1 MGLLSANPVSGS
13 ATVSLV
19 KLIFLC
25 LTLPWLPYEVLAQD
39 GNPAS
44 LPTTTGDLSIYE
56 GRPRVRAYR
65 LKIGETVELDGRLD
79 EAAWGRAIPAMDFI
93 QQDPDMGQPA
103 TERTEVRFLLSGDTL
118 YMGVTC
124 YDSEPGGVMANTM
137 QRDAPLSADDRF
149 MWTFDTYLDARSAYY
164 FEMNP
169 NGSMGDALILSTNAT
184 NASDAGRAWD
194 GIWNGEVQVSDI
206 GWSLEVE
213 IPFRTLNFDPN
224 APAWGVN
231 FQRTIRRRQEESLW
245 TGFERNQGLNR
256 MANSGLLEGIS
267 DVSQG
272 VGLDV
277 QPFVTGK
284 YVDAPGRN
292 RVSEFERDGGVDFTY
307 AITPSLRGQFTINT
321 DFAETEVDQRRVNL
335 TRFPLFFPE
344 RRLFFLEGTTV
355 FDFAR
360 DPGAVI
366 PFFSRRIGLDS
377 DGQPQ
382 RIEYG
387 VKLTGQIASRDIGL
401 IHVRTASSEN
411 LVGED
416 FTVLRSKTN
425 FFLQSYAGLI
435 FTRRAE
441 RDSNVSDRHTVGA
454 DFSLR
459 TSSFRGNE
467 NLELS
472 GYYVWNTTTDAATG
486 GANFGFR
493 LDYPNEFWDARVSV
507 REVQQ
512 GHDPGVG
519 FIDRRGVRHYR
530 PAVGFMPR
538 PADNRYIRN
547 FLFDGGLRLTTDL
560 ESRTLTRTTP
570 ARADVYFQS
579 GDSIRFTLTPTYELL
594 ERAFE
599 ISPGVILPGDGAY
612 NFTRYRLA
620 LSTTDRRALS
630 VTTQIEKGGF
640 FSGHRRNFDLN
651 IGIRPMP
658 GVLININNE
667 WNRIELPEGSFS
679 TRVLRFNANTQFSPS
694 MSLVN
699 NVQHDSVS
707 HILGWQSRLRW
718 ILRPGNNFY
727 FVYAH
732 NWLVDPGADRVTL
745 DRSATTKL
753 PYTHRF

>member
-1 MGLLSANPVSGS
+1 MKFMILVFICLLLLA
-13 ATVSLV
+13 
-19 KLIFLC
+19 
-25 LTLPWLPYEVLAQD
+25 LPHGMSAQD
-39 GNPAS
+39 GNPTAGS
-44 LPTTTGDLSIYE
+44 TPPDELSIYA
-56 GRPRVRAYR
+56 GRPRVSALR
-65 LKIGETVELDGRLD
+65 LGADETVDIDGRLD
-79 EAAWGRAIPAMDFI
+79 EAAWGRAIPAMDFT
-93 QQDPDMGQPA
+93 QQDPDLGQPA
-103 TERTEVRFLLSGDTL
+103 TERTEVRFLLSGNTL
-118 YMGVTC
+118 YMGVVC
-124 YDSEPGGVMANTM
+124 YDSDPGGVMANTM

-169 NGSMGDALILSTNAT
+169 NGSMGDALILSTNST

-194 GIWNGEVQVSDI
+194 GIWNGEVQVSEI
-206 GWSLEVE
+206 GWTLEIA

-231 FQRTIRRRQEESLW
+231 FQRTIRRKEEESLW

-256 MANSGLLEGIS
+256 VSNSGLLVGIS

-277 QPFVTGK
+277 QPYVTGR

-292 RVSEFERDGGVDFTY
+292 RASEFEGDGGVDFTY
-307 AITPSLRGQFTINT
+307 AITPALRGQFTINT

-355 FDFAR
+355 FEFSR
-360 DPGAVI
+360 DPGAVR
-366 PFFSRRIGLDS
+366 PFFSRQIGLDV

-382 RIEYG
+382 RVEYG
-387 VKLTGQIASRDIGL
+387 AKLTGQIAGRDIGL
-401 IHVRTASSEN
+401 IHVRTARSGDR
-411 LVGED
+411 VGED
-416 FTVLRSKTN
+416 FTVLRGKTN

-435 FTRRAE
+435 YTRRAE
-441 RDSNVSDRHTVGA
+441 RDTEVSDRHTVGT

-472 GYYVWNTTTDAATG
+472 GYYVWNTSIDTESG

-507 REVQQ
+507 REVGE
-512 GHDPGVG
+512 GHNPAVG

-530 PAVGFMPR
+530 PAVGLMPR
-538 PADNRYIRN
+538 PANSRYVRN

-560 ESRTLTRTTP
+560 ENRTLTRTTP
-570 ARADVYFQS
+570 VRADVYFQS

-594 ERAFE
+594 ERDFE
-599 ISPGVILPGDGAY
+599 ISPGVVLPANGTYD
-612 NFTRYRLA
+612 FTRYRVT
-620 LSTTDRRALS
+620 LSTADRRALS
-630 VTTQIEKGGF
+630 VTTQYENGGF
-640 FSGHRRNFDLN
+640 FSGNRRNFDLN
-651 IGIRPMP
+651 IGIRPIP
-658 GVLININNE
+658 GVLVNVNNE

-679 TRVLRFNANTQFSPS
+679 TRVLRLNANTQFSPS
-694 MSLVN
+694 ISLVN
-699 NVQHDSVS
+699 NLQHDSVS
-707 HILGWQSRLRW
+707 HVLGWQSRLRW
-718 ILRPGNNFY
+718 ILRSGNNFY

-732 NWLVDPGADRVTL
+732 NWLDETGTEWVTL

-753 PYTHRF
+753 TYTHRF

>member
-1 MGLLSANPVSGS
+1 MNFGR
-13 ATVSLV
+13 
-19 KLIFLC
+19 LIALC
-25 LTLPWLPYEVLAQD
+25 LVLHSWPYEGLAQD
-39 GNPAS
+39 GNPAPPS
-44 LPTTTGDLSIYE
+44 TTTDDLAIYE
-56 GRPRVRAYR
+56 GRPRIRAVR
-65 LKIGETVELDGRLD
+65 IGDGEAVEIDGRLD
-79 EAAWGRAIPAMDFI
+79 EAVWARATPARDFT
-93 QQDPDMGQPA
+93 QQDPDLGQPA

-118 YMGVTC
+118 YMGVIC

-149 MWTFDTYLDARSAYY
+149 MWTFDTFLDARSAYY

-169 NGSMGDALILSTNAT
+169 NGSMGDALIRSSNQTNT
-184 NASDAGRAWD
+184 SDTGRAWD
-194 GIWNGEVQVSDI
+194 GIWNGEVQVSEI
-206 GWSLEVE
+206 GWTLEIE

-231 FQRTIRRRQEESLW
+231 FQRTIRRKEEESLW
-245 TGFERNQGLNR
+245 TGWARNQGLNR
-256 MANSGLLEGIS
+256 LANTGLLEGIS

-277 QPFVTGK
+277 QPYVTGK

-292 RVSEFERDGGVDFTY
+292 RESEFEGDGGVDFTY

-355 FDFAR
+355 FDFAN
-360 DPGAVI
+360 DPGAVT
-366 PFFSRRIGLDS
+366 PFFSRRIGLDV

-387 VKLTGQIASRDIGL
+387 AKLTGQIASRDIGL
-401 IHVRTASSEN
+401 IHVRTASSDD

-416 FTVLRSKTN
+416 FTVLRTKTN

-435 FTRRAE
+435 YTRRAE
-441 RDSNVSDRHTVGA
+441 RDTNVSDRHTVGA

-472 GYYVWNTTTDAATG
+472 GYYVWNTTAEAG
-486 GANFGFR
+486 GANIGFR
-493 LDYPNEFWDARVSV
+493 LDYPNELWDARVSV
-507 REVQQ
+507 REVQA
-512 GHDPGVG
+512 GHNPAVG
-519 FIDRRGVRHYR
+519 FIDRRSVRHYR
-530 PAVGFMPR
+530 PAVGFLPR
-538 PADNRYIRN
+538 PADSRYVRN

-560 ESRTLTRTTP
+560 ENRTLTRTTP
-570 ARADVYFQS
+570 IRTDVYFQS
-579 GDSIRFTLTPTYELL
+579 GDSIRFTLTPTYEFL
-594 ERAFE
+594 ERDFE
-599 ISPGVILPGDGAY
+599 ISPDVVLPADGAY
-612 NFTRYRLA
+612 NFTRYRLTV
-620 LSTTDRRALS
+620 STADRRALS
-630 VTTQIEKGGF
+630 LTTQYENGGF

-651 IGIRPMP
+651 LGIRPMP
-658 GVLININNE
+658 GVLINVNNE
-667 WNRIELPEGSFS
+667 WNRIDLPEGRFS

-694 MSLVN
+694 ISLVN

-707 HILGWQSRLRW
+707 RVLGWQARLRW

-732 NWLVDPGADRVTL
+732 NWLDDPGADRVTL

-753 PYTHRF
+753 TYTHRF